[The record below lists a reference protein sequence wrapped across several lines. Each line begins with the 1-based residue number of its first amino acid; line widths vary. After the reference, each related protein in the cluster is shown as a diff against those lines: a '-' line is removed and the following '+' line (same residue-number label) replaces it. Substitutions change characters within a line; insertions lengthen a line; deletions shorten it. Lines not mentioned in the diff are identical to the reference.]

1 MITLQKQWELIA
13 KEFGLNIVIDY
24 KFICDN
30 IAIEVPVLLKD
41 FGAKNGM
48 LIIDNYRS
56 VSSFVQIINQ
66 QDFGFSCLTSSKNF
80 DLNISETRSSIIEML
95 SDWGWSSDA
104 PKPYWL
110 PENSIIRS

>member
-1 MITLQKQWELIA
+1 MTTLQKQWELIA

-30 IAIEVPVLLKD
+30 
-41 FGAKNGM
+41 
-48 LIIDNYRS
+48 YRS

-66 QDFGFSCLTSSKNF
+66 QDFGFSCLTPSKNF

-110 PENSIIRS
+110 PENSIIRI